1 MNSVKKTIL
10 INIIFMIIGF
20 YFIEGLLTIK
30 QIWKISKRREFN
42 EKVNQ
47 LSKNSDY
54 SKDHPFSIN
63 IFNSS
68 SLKDFFISKGENATY
83 SFSPGARRIIL
94 NDGFYNKDKRKIYPF
109 TSLSNSRI
117 VFCAESGFW
126 THYKSDRYGFR
137 NKNNVWDKKNIDAVF
152 IGDSFTHGACV
163 EDKDTFS
170 GIAQ

>member
-68 SLKDFFISKGENATY
+68 S
-83 SFSPGARRIIL
+83 
-94 NDGFYNKDKRKIYPF
+94 
-109 TSLSNSRI
+109 
-117 VFCAESGFW
+117 
-126 THYKSDRYGFR
+126 
-137 NKNNVWDKKNIDAVF
+137 
-152 IGDSFTHGACV
+152 
-163 EDKDTFS
+163 
-170 GIAQ
+170 